1 MLDKASA
8 IPLYAQLAERIKA
21 QILSGEIKPGDK
33 LKSEAEMVEEYDVG
47 RLTVRSA
54 LSQLVEEG
62 YLEKAQGKG
71 TFCRAAAEVNYLN
84 IEAVLD
90 MGNTYFI
97 PTYYVKGISEVLNAN
112 NCNFLISDTNSDAAY
127 LCAQLEQILTKNT
140 SGVIFQLTQ
149 VQLSPEIR
157 RRLYACLSAFRNRN
171 IPCIMIDS
179 RIDDPEASYVML
191 DETAGG
197 ARVVEHFAAY
207 GHTRCAVSYSPNCCD
222 ALQRYDGF
230 CAAAAEYGM
239 ERPVGIDCD
248 SGMEGALIKAVRE
261 QGVTGVF
268 GYNDEI
274 ALRCMRALRAR
285 GYLIPEQV
293 SVIGF
298 DDSYLATTVD
308 PQLTTIS
315 HPKEVMGRHTAQ
327 ALLKQIKKQIK
338 APYIE
343 IFRPELVKRGSCA
356 RAFNG
361 LAEAPEQRRK
371 PVPAERSADLD
382 E

>member
-1 MLDKASA
+1 MLDKSSPV
-8 IPLYAQLAERIKA
+8 PLYMQLAEQIKSRIIA
-21 QILSGEIKPGDK
+21 GEIRPGDK
-33 LKSEAEMVEEYDVG
+33 LKSEAEMVAQYDVG

-54 LSQLVEEG
+54 LSQLVSEG

-97 PTYYVKGISEVLNAN
+97 PTYYVKGISEVLTAN
-112 NCNFLISDTNSDAAY
+112 NCNFLISDTNSNAEC

-149 VQLSPEIR
+149 VPLSAEIR
-157 RRLYACLSAFRNRN
+157 RRLGACLTAFRNRGV
-171 IPCIMIDS
+171 PCIMIDS
-179 RIDDPEASYVML
+179 RLEDSDVSYVVL
-191 DETAGG
+191 DEFAGG
-197 ARVVEHFAAY
+197 SRVAEHFAAY
-207 GHTRCAVSYSPNCCD
+207 GHRRCAVAYSPGCCD
-222 ALQRYDGF
+222 ALQRYEGF
-230 CAAAAEYGM
+230 CAAAEEYGM
-239 ERPVGIDCD
+239 EPPVEIDC
-248 SGMEGALIKAVRE
+248 GAGLEGALIQAVRE
-261 QGVTGVF
+261 HGVSGVF
-268 GYNDEI
+268 SYNDEI
-274 ALRCMRALRAR
+274 ALRCMRALRAK

-327 ALLKQIKKQIK
+327 ALLKLIRKQIK
-338 APYIE
+338 APYTE
-343 IFRPELVKRGSCA
+343 VFRPELVKRGSCM
-356 RAFNG
+356 RAYTG
-361 LAEAPEQRRK
+361 KLAQTEQRRK
-371 PVPAERSADLD
+371 PGAYCADLD